1 LAYNG
6 LVVPAARLGLRA
18 VARINPKLSRGIEAR
33 RGLEDRWR
41 EAALRRVGHRP
52 RIWLHAASAGE
63 TLQARPLGDAIR
75 AHQPDG
81 ALFYSFFSPS
91 AERVAASWKAPDH
104 VDYLPFDWPSAMRAQ
119 IEALDPDAILLV
131 AGELWPN
138 LIWTAAERGVPLAQA
153 CCRLDAGSAR
163 LERPAR
169 ALTGRL
175 YREFRAIGAV
185 TGEDAALLLDLGVP
199 PDAVAVTGDTRVDV
213 TLARIEEESSR
224 PTVWEPPAGA
234 GPVVVAG
241 STWPA
246 DEAVVLPAVARLR
259 IHHPG
264 LTAIVAPHEPT
275 EAAVERIE
283 RSARELGLSAAR
295 LGVGGSWG
303 AERGGDPGPPAVV
316 IVDRVGLLYR
326 LYGLADAAY
335 VGGGFGG
342 SVHNTMEP
350 AAHGVALAIGRDHGG
365 PAEVFAMQRA
375 GGLATVESADAL
387 TARWGEWLGD
397 PDEGRRA
404 GAAARAE
411 LERSRGATGRTLAF
425 FRERGLPV

>member
-1 LAYNG
+1 
-6 LVVPAARLGLRA
+6 
-18 VARINPKLSRGIEAR
+18 
-33 RGLEDRWR
+33 
-41 EAALRRVGHRP
+41 
-52 RIWLHAASAGE
+52 
-63 TLQARPLGDAIR
+63 
-75 AHQPDG
+75 
-81 ALFYSFFSPS
+81 
-91 AERVAASWKAPDH
+91 
-104 VDYLPFDWPSAMRAQ
+104 
-119 IEALDPDAILLV
+119 
-131 AGELWPN
+131 
-138 LIWTAAERGVPLAQA
+138 
-153 CCRLDAGSAR
+153 
-163 LERPAR
+163 
-169 ALTGRL
+169 
-175 YREFRAIGAV
+175 
-185 TGEDAALLLDLGVP
+185 
-199 PDAVAVTGDTRVDV
+199 
-213 TLARIEEESSR
+213 
-224 PTVWEPPAGA
+224 
-234 GPVVVAG
+234 VAG

-246 DEAVVLPAVARLR
+246 DEAIVLPAVARLR
-259 IHHPG
+259 VRHPG
-264 LTAIVAPHEPT
+264 LTAVVAPHEPT
-275 EAAVERIE
+275 EAAVARIE
-283 RSARELGLSAAR
+283 RSARELGLAPAR
-295 LGVGGSWG
+295 LGAGGSSG
-303 AERGGDPGPPAVV
+303 AERGGDFGPPAVV